1 MVHFKCNFLLF
12 VQMYSEWEVFAS
24 SQAITS
30 FIVAYSHTFIVAFE
44 EKGVVLEGRT
54 R

>member
-1 MVHFKCNFLLF
+1 MIFLLF
-12 VQMYSEWEVFAS
+12 VQMYSEWEVSAS

-30 FIVAYSHTFIVAFE
+30 FIVAYSHKFIAAFE
-44 EKGVVLEGRT
+44 EQRVVFEGRT